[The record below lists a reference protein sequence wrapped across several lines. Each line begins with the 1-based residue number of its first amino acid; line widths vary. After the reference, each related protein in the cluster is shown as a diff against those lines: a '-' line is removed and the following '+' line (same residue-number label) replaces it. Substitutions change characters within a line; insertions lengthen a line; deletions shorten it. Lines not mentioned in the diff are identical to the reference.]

1 LGTTICHDK
10 GLSALS
16 AYTKGCRCDI
26 CTTAKIKY
34 EAMRKAKK
42 NEEEKA
48 KRKLVKKTRPLDH
61 DTMTISEY
69 KKHREETEAKRQFN

>member
-1 LGTTICHDK
+1 
-10 GLSALS
+10 
-16 AYTKGCRCDI
+16 
-26 CTTAKIKY
+26 
-34 EAMRKAKK
+34 MRKAKK

-69 KKHREETEAKRQFN
+69 KKHREETEVKRQFN